1 MSLLSEL
8 TLPDPRVLRED
19 YYVLLESHIP
29 MLRSHA
35 ETQLIEINGQQAEKY
50 TGDFHGL
57 LDSLRIDKKYHYLIT
72 RVNGYN
78 CSTDYDGLRKS
89 FYVPS
94 IDIISSFLATYGSIE
109 D

>member
-1 MSLLSEL
+1 MSLLTEL
-8 TLPDPRVLRED
+8 NLPDSNVLVPG

-29 MLRSHA
+29 MLRKHKD
-35 ETQLIEINGQQAEKY
+35 TRLIEINGQQAEKY

-57 LDSLRIDKKYHYLIT
+57 LDSLLINKKYHYLIT
-72 RVNGYN
+72 RVNGMN

-89 FYVPS
+89 FYIPS
-94 IDIISSFLATYGSIE
+94 MDAIGAFLATYGSHE

>member
-1 MSLLSEL
+1 MSLLTEL
-8 TLPDPRVLRED
+8 TLPEPRVLDEKF
-19 YYVLLESHIP
+19 YILLESHVP
-29 MLRSHA
+29 LLRTHSG
-35 ETQLIEINGQQAEKY
+35 TQLVEVNGQQAEKY

-57 LDSLRIDKKYHYLIT
+57 LDSLMVDKKYHYLVT

-89 FYVPS
+89 FYIPS
-94 IDIISSFLATYGSIE
+94 VDLIGAFFATYSSIE